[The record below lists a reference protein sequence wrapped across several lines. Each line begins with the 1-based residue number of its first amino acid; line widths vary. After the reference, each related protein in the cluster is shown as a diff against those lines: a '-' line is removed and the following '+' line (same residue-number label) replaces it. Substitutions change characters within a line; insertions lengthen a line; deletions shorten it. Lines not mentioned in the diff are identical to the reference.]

1 MLADVAELP
10 TSGRLVAG
18 RLEAVATAVE
28 LVTGGELDVRS
39 CAGTVTGADAD
50 ADANADDEG
59 GTDTEAGR
67 AALAIG
73 SGDGCECETARGFV
87 GAEAVAVDAG
97 TFAVLARGPR
107 VL

>member
-10 TSGRLVAG
+10 TSGRLIAG

-28 LVTGGELDVRS
+28 LVTGGEPDVRS
-39 CAGTVTGADAD
+39 CAGTVTG

-87 GAEAVAVDAG
+87 GAKAVAVDAG
-97 TFAVLARGPR
+97 TFDVLARGPR